1 MIIYIDEYRQS
12 RAARAAAADRDARL
26 ACAGGRPA
34 VARAIAFCC
43 PHAHELSP
51 ELPDHLASIDVEAFI
66 DRVYGLAS
74 QI

>member
-1 MIIYIDEYRQS
+1 MIIYMDEIRQS
-12 RAARAAAADRDARL
+12 RAARVAMADRDARL
-26 ACAGGRPA
+26 ACAGGGPV

-43 PHAHELSP
+43 AHAHELSP
-51 ELPDHLASIDVEAFI
+51 GLPDDFAAIDVEAFI